1 MKKISIIS
9 GVIAAMI
16 MASCSS
22 NQTADNNQP
31 TQPGTF
37 GSEKMAGLQAAAED
51 IKANYPDLWAA
62 QNHDLELKADRST
75 MENPLDLNGFIQI
88 AILVEDIV
96 AAAREWSQ
104 LLNVPMPEIRVHQTV
119 DTTDPNIMYYGSNY
133 KYGLKLANIMAPQ
146 GFIIELHQVL
156 DDNPNTYNEFIREHG
171 YGVHHLGFA
180 VGDRRD
186 AVVNEL
192 EERGYPKRVEH
203 IYPGGSWTVFDS
215 EQALGVNINV
225 KPAM

>member
-1 MKKISIIS
+1 MKTMKNRYSAS
-9 GVIAAMI
+9 AIALMSALMLV
-16 MASCSS
+16 SCGGNSKS
-22 NQTADNNQP
+22 T
-31 TQPGTF
+31 TQETDVNPI
-37 GSEKMAGLQAAAED
+37 EK
-51 IKANYPDLWAA
+51 NYPDLWTA
-62 QNHDLELKADRST
+62 QNQKLELKSDRGT

-88 AILVEDIV
+88 AIIVEDIEV
-96 AAAREWSQ
+96 AAREWAQ
-104 LLNVPMPEIRVHQTV
+104 ILNVPVPEIKVHQTV
-119 DTTDPNIMYYGSNY
+119 DTTDPNIMYYGKNY
-133 KYGLKLANIMAPQ
+133 KYGLKLASIMAPQ

-192 EERGYPKRVEH
+192 VERGYPKRVEH
-203 IYPGGSWTVFDS
+203 FYTGGSWTIIDA
-215 EQALGVNINV
+215 EQSLGVNLNI